1 MIKCTFPNE
10 RVINFEF
17 PANNLPKG
25 TSTCF
30 TRMDSSII
38 TKISVS
44 LNTRDNW
51 NHSNYVVI
59 YLQIWDIIPYGM
71 QTLKCPL
78 IIYIGGTSLPSLSLS
93 NKEFPKR

>member
-1 MIKCTFPNE
+1 M
-10 RVINFEF
+10 INFEF
-17 PANNLPKG
+17 LANNLPKG
-25 TSTCF
+25 TSTWF

-93 NKEFPKR
+93 NKEFQKRRNSGS